1 MSAKRHSASGKK
13 RTGGKATGGPGN
25 RRILCQGKYLNML
38 LDNGWEFVE
47 RRGISGIVAI
57 VAVTGDNRLVL
68 VEQPRRPVGR
78 RVLELPAGLVGDKP
92 GHRRE
97 ALAVAARRELL
108 EETGYRPRRLRW
120 LLQCPTAPAIS
131 TAMIDFYL
139 ATGLTRMHA
148 GGGDETEDIRV
159 HLAPLAG
166 FDAWLR
172 RQLRRGLLLDPKVYL
187 GVRMAMVNTRHRSV
201 E

>member
-1 MSAKRHSASGKK
+1 MSAKIRSVA
-13 RTGGKATGGPGN
+13 GGKQAAGKAD
-25 RRILCQGKYLNML
+25 RHILCQGKYINL
-38 LDNGWEFVE
+38 LLENGWEFVE
-47 RRGISGIVAI
+47 RRCISGIVAI
-57 VAVTGDNRLVL
+57 VAVTDDNRLVL
-68 VEQPRRPVGR
+68 VEQLRRPVGR

-97 ALAVAARRELL
+97 ALATAARRELL
-108 EETGYRPRRLRW
+108 EETGYRSRRLRW
-120 LLQCPTAPAIS
+120 LLQCPSAPAIS

-139 ATGLTRMHA
+139 ATGLARVHA

-172 RQLRRGLLLDPKVYL
+172 RQLRRGVLLDPKVHL
-187 GVRMAMVNTRHRSV
+187 GLSLAVRRMRG
-201 E
+201 